1 MRFDLGGAA
10 GLALHAGDSGS
21 LRSASA
27 PRTNLVKVSEGFDV
41 SPAITSG
48 ELNVQEFY
56 VLPYGV
62 LVVPSAPVPVD
73 ESDPAALCSLLIVTR
88 SSDVTCVDED
98 VYGIWKVRVL
108 PDAFFYAGYGR
119 DGRSVIKRYSGV
131 TLATVWADAPGS
143 SSRVHAFEATD
154 DWSAYIAGRTEGE
167 FGAVGWI
174 RRITPQ
180 GALEQVV
187 STSDVYR
194 PRYLRRFPDGNIYFG
209 NQRDGSSG
217 MFRILTGSHT
227 VDPLAWLGYGDDGL
241 YHHNADEVGVYLGFP
256 DGIPVLFDSPAG
268 VIGIARRLDDISFN
282 GLFVFYPV
290 PAQLDTGIQAL
301 MLVEHADEAL
311 ILGGLDEGGR
321 YRLVLFDFVS
331 PARDIL
337 GGVDVEV
344 HSAAYLDGVVTF
356 SGWRFS
362 DNEQVVGR
370 YTVATG
376 QTEYEAGALEIE
388 GFQPL
393 DF

>member
-1 MRFDLGGAA
+1 
-10 GLALHAGDSGS
+10 
-21 LRSASA
+21 
-27 PRTNLVKVSEGFDV
+27 
-41 SPAITSG
+41 
-48 ELNVQEFY
+48 
-56 VLPYGV
+56 V
-62 LVVPSAPVPVD
+62 LVVPSAPVRVD
-73 ESDPAALCSLLIVTR
+73 ESDSAALCSLLIVTR

-108 PDAFFYAGYGR
+108 PDAFFYAGYAR

-131 TLATVWADAPGS
+131 TLTTVWADAPGGS
-143 SSRVHAFEATD
+143 SWVHAFEAAD
-154 DWSAYIAGRTEGE
+154 DWSVYIAGRTEGE

-180 GALEQVV
+180 GALEQVL

-209 NQRDGSSG
+209 NQRDGDSG
-217 MFRILTGSHT
+217 MFRILTESHT
-227 VDPLAWLGYGDDGL
+227 VDPLPWLGYSDGL
-241 YHHNADEVGVYLGFP
+241 YHHNMHEVGVYLGFP
-256 DGIPVLFDSPAG
+256 EVVPVLFDSPAG
-268 VIGIARRLDDISFN
+268 VIGIARRSDDINFN
-282 GLFVFYPV
+282 GLFVFYPE

-301 MLVEHADEAL
+301 MLVEHAGEAL

-344 HSAAYLDGVVTF
+344 HSAAYLDGVVSF

-362 DNEQVVGR
+362 DNKQVVGR
-370 YTVATG
+370 YTVATE
-376 QTEYEAGALEIE
+376 QTEYEEGVLEIE